1 MSIAL
6 LSIFFGCSTGK
17 KSNPVT
23 TAQPST
29 VSEQQKD
36 TTTVEGPEIEGANT
50 KPLVTIS
57 APTGA
62 VYLIDSEGNR
72 IEASQAT
79 PGQYNAVWTITM
91 KDRNGTRE
99 SDVPIGNVQLTTG
112 ETKHIECIAPLN
124 EAQDEVTLSCA
135 VKEQ

>member
-6 LSIFFGCSTGK
+6 LSLFFGCSTGK
-17 KSNPVT
+17 KSTPVT

-29 VSEQQKD
+29 VSEQEKD
-36 TTTVEGPEIEGANT
+36 ATTVESPESVGSNT
-50 KPLVTIS
+50 KPLVTTS
-57 APTGA
+57 VPTGA

-79 PGQYNAVWTITM
+79 PSQYNAVWTITLE
-91 KDRNGTRE
+91 DSNGTRN
-99 SDVPIGNVQLTTG
+99 SDVPIGNVQLTPG

-124 EAQDEVTLSCA
+124 EAQDKISFRCA
-135 VKEQ
+135 VKDQ

>member
-6 LSIFFGCSTGK
+6 ISLFFGCSTVK
-17 KSNPVT
+17 KSNSVT
-23 TAQPST
+23 TAQPNT

-36 TTTVEGPEIEGANT
+36 VTAVESPESEGSDT
-50 KPLVTIS
+50 IPLVTTS
-57 APTGA
+57 VPTGA

-91 KDRNGTRE
+91 KDSNGSQD

-124 EAQDEVTLSCA
+124 EAQDKMTLRCA
-135 VKEQ
+135 VRDQ

>member
-6 LSIFFGCSTGK
+6 LSLFFGCSTGK

-29 VSEQQKD
+29 VSEQQD
-36 TTTVEGPEIEGANT
+36 ATTVESPESAGSNT
-50 KPLVTIS
+50 KPLVTTS

-79 PGQYNAVWTITM
+79 PGQYNAVWTITLE
-91 KDRNGTRE
+91 DSNGTRN

-112 ETKHIECIAPLN
+112 ETTHIECIAPLN
-124 EAQDEVTLSCA
+124 EAQDKMTLRCA

>member
-6 LSIFFGCSTGK
+6 LSLFFGCSTGK
-17 KSNPVT
+17 KSTPVT

-29 VSEQQKD
+29 ASEQQKD
-36 TTTVEGPEIEGANT
+36 ASTVVSPETEGSNT
-50 KPLVTIS
+50 KPLVTTS

-79 PGQYNAVWTITM
+79 SGQYNAVWTITM
-91 KDRNGTRE
+91 EDSNGTRN
-99 SDVPIGNVQLTTG
+99 SDIPIGNVQVTTG

-124 EAQDEVTLSCA
+124 EEQNKITFRCA
-135 VKEQ
+135 VRDQ

>member
-6 LSIFFGCSTGK
+6 LSLIFGCSTGK
-17 KSNPVT
+17 KSSPVT

-29 VSEQQKD
+29 VSEQQD
-36 TTTVEGPEIEGANT
+36 ATTVESPESAGSNT
-50 KPLVTIS
+50 KPLVTTS

-79 PGQYNAVWTITM
+79 PGQYNAVWTITLE
-91 KDRNGTRE
+91 DSNGTRN

-112 ETKHIECIAPLN
+112 ETTHIECIAPLN
-124 EAQDEVTLSCA
+124 EAQDKMTLRCA